1 MAAST
6 KGQEESAQKPKEV
19 ASVPS
24 ESKRKLPV
32 GAYVSSV
39 HVDYESFEVGTGQ
52 VRSCMTRAAY
62 FVLESHIFI
71 VITFL
76 QILQIFTQHLWEG

>member
-6 KGQEESAQKPKEV
+6 KGQEESAQKAKEMT
-19 ASVPS
+19 SLPS
-24 ESKRKLPV
+24 ESNGSKRKLPV

-52 VRSCMTRAAY
+52 VSLHIDQGCMVYTGITY
-62 FVLESHIFI
+62 FYYWSWL
-71 VITFL
+71 
-76 QILQIFTQHLWEG
+76 